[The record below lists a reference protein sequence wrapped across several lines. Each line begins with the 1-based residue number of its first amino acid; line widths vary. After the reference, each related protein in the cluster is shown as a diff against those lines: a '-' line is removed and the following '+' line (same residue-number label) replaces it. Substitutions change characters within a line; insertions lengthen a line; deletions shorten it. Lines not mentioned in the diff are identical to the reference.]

1 MVGEDQ
7 FFVLVGYS
15 HVRINIYLS
24 SRANQKMAEE
34 NGPVE
39 FKNRRQFNLA
49 YDYLSSEV
57 HQRVIEG
64 LTAVRS
70 EVFDAVEK
78 SKGGVADSLT
88 LVGRGNGSLGVS
100 LGGVDLTDEI
110 PVDVR
115 GYRVTRRRSD
125 GLFVSNN
132 SGFSKNLFGRAVV
145 NYPCFMC
152 LLFQQFI

>member
-1 MVGEDQ
+1 
-7 FFVLVGYS
+7 
-15 HVRINIYLS
+15 
-24 SRANQKMAEE
+24 MAEE